1 MPNSAASMQARF
13 EVLFEVAHYAVIVL
27 LILCSIGTILSAVRY
42 VQDHDIEDRHQF
54 LFWTTGLV
62 VLVAVLLTGGSIKDS
77 IRADVAKQAVTESM
91 LYAGADFVVTDKKI
105 NTGLFNT
112 TYEITIAL
120 PEPPEGGVA
129 TLTLRL
135 SGITEDQYNKIRI
148 GDTWNYQ
155 SDH

>member
-1 MPNSAASMQARF
+1 MFNSAKSMQDTLT
-13 EVLFEVAHYAVIVL
+13 LFEVARYAAIVL
-27 LILCSIGTILSAVRY
+27 LILCIIGMILSTVRY
-42 VQDHDIEDRHQF
+42 AQDHNIEDRHQF
-54 LFWTTGLV
+54 CLWTVGLV
-62 VLVAVLLTGGSIKDS
+62 VLVAVLLVGGSFKDS
-77 IRADVAKQAVTESM
+77 IQEEAAEQAVTESM

-112 TYEITIAL
+112 TYEMTIAL

-129 TLTLRL
+129 TLRLR
-135 SGITEDQYNKIRI
+135 ITEDQYNKTRI